1 LELLKSKIMKKKFF
15 LLFAVLLSMTLQA
28 AAPWDGTTIAASYA
42 GGTGTS
48 GDPYQI
54 STPEQLAYLSQSVTG
69 GTNYFNNYF
78 ILTSDLDLNSKSWT
92 PIGNSTS
99 TNQFRG
105 TFDGKSHVISNL
117 NVNVATSNA
126 GLFGVA
132 QYAKIMN
139 VGIVGT
145 STVTGAGSVGAIV
158 GLVTGAGATAFS
170 MSGCFSNASVSSGSG
185 QNAGGIVGYF
195 NNTTGTSA
203 LSSITNC
210 YSTGNISGDSYV
222 AGIVGR
228 ANGVAASLTISN
240 SYATGTITA
249 RTGTNGI
256 AKITVSGTGTI
267 TVTNCFYINGYL
279 QTGATVKTAAD
290 MKLAAFVTS
299 LNDIQSPAPW
309 IADWTGGNINGG
321 YPILKPFISMI
332 PATVTAFTTTY
343 GTASA
348 AQSFSVSGSYLG
360 ANIVAYA
367 PNSGTGYEVSSNG
380 TNYATTATFTKSGS
394 TGSAS
399 GTLYIRLKATATV
412 SGTYNSLST
421 GITSAGSTS
430 AYINTTA
437 TGNAVSAKALTIT
450 AGNQT
455 VMYGTDPSAVTGAGT
470 YTPTGFANSETASVV
485 GGSASYSTTYTNSTA
500 VGTAGVS
507 ITPIVTSLT
516 AANYSFTP
524 VAGTVTVATLP
535 DAPTIGTATAG
546 NTRVSVAFTAPAND
560 GGSPILD
567 YTVTPYVE
575 STPGTPVTGSG
586 SPIVVTGLSNG
597 TAYTFSVTARNAVG
611 SSVAS
616 SASNPV
622 TPDAITNNI
631 IVSSATD
638 ISTLT
643 LTPVSDIVVS
653 SNRLTIDQSIK
664 VNSITAAP
672 GAELSITAGTIT
684 ATNGIKLQSSPSGTA
699 TLVDNY
705 STPTVV
711 ATVQQYLPQGRNW
724 YVASPIESTTTPAA
738 ATSLIGGGLASSVSY
753 YDETAN
759 GTVNAWINNYTGSL
773 LRGIGYVA
781 VSESGAGTNNVT
793 VSGTLNSGD
802 VPVTLTRTGTG
813 GFEGYNLIGNPY
825 PSYVNPMAA
834 LNALDVEKTIW
845 YRTKG
850 STYKF
855 ETVNTLSGVGTDA
868 ALSGQTVT
876 GYIPPMQAFWV
887 RTNTNG
893 QVLTFNNAM
902 RNHANPVVG
911 GTTINTTLLKAPKQV
926 LNSIARLRING
937 TAGTDETVLY
947 FNTAASNEFDNYDS
961 RKKFESASA
970 VTPEI
975 FTQVGTEKLAIN
987 GLNAVEYE
995 TELPVGFVTK
1005 QAGDFSISLGEL
1017 SNFETGTRLILKD
1030 NQQPTAEIELT
1041 PEKSYNFSTTSA
1053 TNTAGRF
1060 SLLFRTATTI
1070 TQVENAGKLNAQV
1083 YVNAAR
1089 QITIVA
1095 HEKCNY
1101 TIYNTVGQKLNEG
1114 LTTSNRTALNI
1125 KLQNGIYVVRLI
1137 DNGKELTTRIIIK

>member
-1 LELLKSKIMKKKFF
+1 MKKNF
-15 LLFAVLLSMTLQA
+15 LVLFAVLLSMTLQA
-28 AAPWDGTTIAASYA
+28 AAPWDGTTIATAYA

-54 STPEQLAYLSQSVTG
+54 STPAELAFLSQSVNG
-69 GTNYFNNYF
+69 GNNYFGIYF

-92 PIGNSTS
+92 PIGSTA
-99 TNQFRG
+99 TFRG

-126 GLFGVA
+126 GLFGSV
-132 QYAKIMN
+132 QYAKIKN
-139 VGIVGT
+139 IGIVGN
-145 STVTGAGSVGAIV
+145 STVTGTGNVGGIV

-170 MSGCFSNASVSSGSG
+170 MSGCFSNATVSIPSTGGS
-185 QNAGGIVGYF
+185 NVGGIVGYF
-195 NNTTGTSA
+195 NNATGATA
-203 LSSITNC
+203 ASSITNC
-210 YSTGNISGDSYV
+210 YSTGNISGNTTSNGYV
-222 AGIVGR
+222 SGIVGR
-228 ANGVAASLTISN
+228 ANGATSTSFTISN
-240 SYATGTITA
+240 SYSTGTITGSLNNGITKTT
-249 RTGTNGI
+249 TGT
-256 AKITVSGTGTI
+256 VV
-267 TVTNCFYINGYL
+267 TVTNCYYINGGNV
-279 QTGATVKTAAD
+279 TGATAKTAVQMQD
-290 MKLAAFVTS
+290 PAFVTS

-309 IADWTGGNINGG
+309 IADWTGGNSVNNG
-321 YPILKPFISMI
+321 YPIIKPFISMI

-367 PNSGTGYEVSSNG
+367 PTGFEVSSDG
-380 TNYATTATFTKSGS
+380 TSYATTATFTKSGS
-394 TGSAS
+394 SAS
-399 GTLYIRLKATATV
+399 GTLYVRLKATAPV
-412 SGTYNSLST
+412 GTYTTLNIVIAST
-421 GITSAGSTS
+421 NATS
-430 AYINTTA
+430 AYITPA
-437 TGNAVSAKALTIT
+437 TGTAVSAKALTIT

-455 VMYGTDPSAVTGAGT
+455 VAYGTDPTTVTGAGT
-470 YTPTGFANSETASVV
+470 YTPTGFITGENASVIS
-485 GGSASYSTTYTNSTA
+485 GSASYSTTYTNSTA
-500 VGTAGVS
+500 VGTAGVT
-507 ITPIVTSLT
+507 ITPIVTGLT
-516 AANYSFTP
+516 ATNYSFTP
-524 VAGTVTVATLP
+524 VDGTVIIATLP
-535 DAPTIGTATAG
+535 DAPSIGTATAG
-546 NTRVSVAFTAPAND
+546 NTRVSVAFTAPASN
-560 GGSPILD
+560 GNSPILD

-575 STPGTPVTGSG
+575 STPGTPVNGSG

-597 TAYTFSVTARNAVG
+597 TAYTFKVTARNAVG

-631 IVSSATD
+631 IVSSATN
-638 ISTLT
+638 ISALT

-684 ATNGIKLQSSPSGTA
+684 ATNGITLQSSVSGTA

-724 YVASPIESTTTPAA
+724 YVASPIESTIAPAS

-759 GTVNAWINNYTGSL
+759 GTVNAWNNYTGSL
-773 LRGIGYVA
+773 LRGVGYVA

-802 VPVTLTRTGTG
+802 VPVTLTRTGSG

-850 STYKF
+850 SSYKF

-876 GYIPPMQAFWV
+876 GYLPPMQAFWV

-893 QVLTFNNAM
+893 QVLAFNNAM

-926 LNSIARLRING
+926 VNSIARLRING

-961 RKKFESASA
+961 RKRFESASA

-987 GLNAVEYE
+987 GLNAVKYE

-1030 NQQPTAEIELT
+1030 NQQPTVEIELT

-1083 YVNAAR
+1083 YVNTAR

-1095 HEKCNY
+1095 PEKCNY

-1114 LTTSNRTALNI
+1114 LTTSNRTALNF